1 MSQFMVKRYSGG
13 DKPETDYFP
22 VDADDELA
30 AAMKA
35 CGGAQLIRGGKPGDL
50 RALVKPVPANGRP
63 KKFHRPPAPVSR

>member
-1 MSQFMVKRYSGG
+1 MSQFMVKRYNGG
-13 DKPETDYFP
+13 EKPETDYFP
-22 VDADDELA
+22 VDADNELA

-63 KKFHRPPAPVSR
+63 KEFHGALAPVSR